1 MDNYI
6 SFINSKDISKNP
18 IALSLNCSIDEIKIL
33 QFMSKGL
40 LNNQNNFLVK
50 NIIENVFK
58 LKGVKALKH
67 ISNIKSLLNLD
78 FIYITNDS
86 NEDLLSLEL
95 FNSYIG
101 LTHHFLNILENGK
114 SKFKIPKITAYKNE
128 LEYLKDEFLKIDLIE
143 KLAILRKAKKYDS
156 NNYFQNIQNLKLI
169 ESCINKRLKIT
180 KQKINIIRFLESFSL
195 SQSEKT
201 IFFALLKEEYS
212 PNNDKNRELNFLLD
226 LISNDES
233 DRIVNKSIF
242 HDKGKLIQCE
252 LIDYYEDIMRSLKD
266 GGAKN
271 FYIPEQTI
279 QKIINSQTSKI
290 SHKVKLDSTIANQDI
305 FELINIKCNMKDV
318 VLSDSTKERLEILT
332 KQLDKNVTKLL
343 QKWGIKNNKGI
354 NAKIIFYGGSGTG
367 KTSTAYALGN
377 ALKKPILSLD
387 CSKILS
393 MYVGESERNV
403 RKIFDTYYEITSDYK
418 NGAILL
424 LDEADQFLGARNTGI
439 DNSVDKMYNQMQNI
453 FLEQIEKFDG
463 ILIATTNLLE
473 NIDKAFSRRFNYKI
487 EFHRPSFEQRK
498 EIWQRLLPKN
508 AKYSDDVLLD
518 KLASFDI
525 TGGQIKLIITNTA
538 YKVATRKPPIFNL
551 NDFIIEIKKEMDSN
565 FNNLKSLGFL

>member
-18 IALSLNCSIDEIKIL
+18 IALSLNCSNDEIKIL

-58 LKGVKALKH
+58 LKGTKALKH
-67 ISNIKSLLNLD
+67 IYNIKSLLNLD

-86 NEDLLSLEL
+86 NEDLLLLEL

-114 SKFKIPKITAYKNE
+114 SKFKIPKITAYKSD
-128 LEYLKDEFLKIDLIE
+128 LEYIKDEFLKIEIIE
-143 KLAILRKAKKYDS
+143 KLAILRKTQKHDY
-156 NNYFQNIQNLKLI
+156 YFQNKQNLKLI

-180 KQKINIIRFLESFSL
+180 KQKINIIRFLESFNL
-195 SQSEKT
+195 SENEKI
-201 IFFALLKEEYS
+201 IFFALLREEYS
-212 PNNDKNRELNFLLD
+212 LINAKNRELNFLLD

-233 DRIVNKSIF
+233 ERIINKSIF
-242 HDKGKLIQCE
+242 HDEGKLIQCE

-271 FYIPEQTI
+271 FYIPEQTM

-290 SHKVKLDSTIANQDI
+290 SHKMNLDSSIQNQDI
-305 FELINIKCNMKDV
+305 FELINTKCNIDDV
-318 VLSDSTKERLEILT
+318 VLDSSTKERLDILIQ
-332 KQLDKNVTKLL
+332 QLDKNVIKLL

-354 NAKIIFYGGSGTG
+354 NAKIIFYGGPGTG
-367 KTSTAYALGN
+367 KTITAHALGN
-377 ALKKPILSLD
+377 SLKKPILSLD

-418 NGAILL
+418 DGAILL
-424 LDEADQFLGARNTGI
+424 LDEADQFLGARSTAI

-487 EFHRPSFEQRK
+487 EFHRPSFKQRK
-498 EIWQRLLPKN
+498 EIWQRLLPKS

-551 NDFIIEIKKEMDSN
+551 NDFIVEIKKEIDSN